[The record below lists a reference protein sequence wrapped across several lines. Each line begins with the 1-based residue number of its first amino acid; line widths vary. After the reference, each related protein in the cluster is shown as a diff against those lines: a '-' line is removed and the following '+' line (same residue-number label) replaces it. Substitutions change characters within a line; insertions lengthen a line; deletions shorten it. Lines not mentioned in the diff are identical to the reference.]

1 VVFVKGD
8 PANLKILVVTP
19 SVPYPPNWGFGIRV
33 FNLLRE
39 LAQTNSV
46 SLVCFAAEG
55 DGDKVRELL
64 KFCEAV
70 HTVPSPLAN
79 NVIKRGRQLR
89 STFSRRS
96 FQSTGTHSGE
106 MVRLMRQVLAEGDF
120 DLVQLESSQL
130 VSSFPSCS
138 MPIVLDEHN
147 IEYELL
153 RRMVDVERSAL
164 RKAYNWIEYRKFR
177 KEETG
182 AWVRVDACVLTSD
195 REYEIVRAALPSK
208 ALLVAPNGV
217 DIDYFKPSDAPT
229 EPNSIVFTGLMS
241 YRPNVDA
248 VKFFV
253 REILPRIVV
262 QVPNVKFKIVGLEAE
277 QNVGFLAGPHVEVI
291 SDVPDVRPY
300 IESASIVAVPLR
312 MGSGTRL
319 KVLDALAMSKPMVST
334 SVGCEGIAVK
344 DGQHLIV
351 ADGPEKFAD
360 AILGL
365 LADPAHGR
373 RLGAAGRQ
381 LVEAH
386 YSWASIARSLADFHA
401 AVLRTARGT
410 QAP

>member
-1 VVFVKGD
+1 MQAD
-8 PANLKILVVTP
+8 PAGLKILVVTP
-19 SVPYPPNWGFGIRV
+19 SVPYPPHWGFGIRV

-39 LAQTNSV
+39 LAETNSV
-46 SLVCFAAEG
+46 SLVCFAAEAD
-55 DGDKVRELL
+55 DGKVRELL
-64 KFCEAV
+64 KFCAAV

-79 NVIKRGRQLR
+79 NVIKRRRQLR

-96 FQSTGTHSGE
+96 FQSTGTRSAE
-106 MVRLMRQVLAEGDF
+106 MVRLLRKVLAAGDF

-138 MPIVLDEHN
+138 MPTVLDEHN

-153 RRMVDVERSAL
+153 RRMVDVERSPL

-177 KEETG
+177 REETR

-208 ALLVAPNGV
+208 AAHVAPNGV

-229 EPNSIVFTGLMS
+229 ESNSIVFTGLMS

-253 REILPRIVV
+253 REILPRIVTK
-262 QVPNVKFKIVGLEAE
+262 VPDVKFRIVGLEAE
-277 QNVGFLAGPHVEVI
+277 QNVGYLAGPHVDVI

-300 IESASIVAVPLR
+300 IERAAIVAVPLR

-319 KVLDALAMSKPMVST
+319 KVLDALAMGKPIVST
-334 SVGCEGIAVK
+334 SVGCEGIAVRNT
-344 DGQHLIV
+344 QHLLV
-351 ADGPEKFAD
+351 ADGPEHFAD
-360 AILGL
+360 AVLGL
-365 LADPAHGR
+365 LSDPARGE
-373 RLGAAGRQ
+373 RLGRAGRQ
-381 LVEAH
+381 LVEAQ
-386 YSWASIARSLADFHA
+386 YSWASISRSLAAFHA
-401 AVLRTARGT
+401 EVVAAGT
-410 QAP
+410 RRP